1 MIKMK
6 KIVIIV
12 LLIATA
18 LCINGIAQP
27 FGGGQPNG
35 GGQPP
40 QGMMGM
46 GQQGQPPMQQTMMHP
61 PMMMSEPVM
70 KCGNEGVFLLTG
82 QRLTKYNASTLK
94 KIASVELKLDETIN
108 KDQHDNRMNQPFMGP
123 GGPSE
128 MLLSGADVLIVS
140 PNSFFRVDAKT
151 MKLVVKTS
159 LNTVRKDNQERSGMG
174 QKGMGSEPG
183 MGMGQ
188 PGGMPMEQ
196 PFGGPGFGGPSM
208 MRNALELQG
217 GILYF
222 LNRDS
227 LMAINI
233 KDGKTLATTQLEN
246 PEPMQPMRQNQ
257 PMPMMPPK

>member
-6 KIVIIV
+6 KLLIIV

-18 LCINGIAQP
+18 LCINVVAQP
-27 FGGGQPNG
+27 NRDN
-35 GGQPP
+35 PP
-40 QGMMGM
+40 PPGMMGM
-46 GQQGQPPMQQTMMHP
+46 GQQGQPPMQQTMMR

-70 KCGNEGVFLLTG
+70 KCSNEGVFLLTG
-82 QRLTKYNASTLK
+82 QRLTKYSPSTLK
-94 KIASVELKLDETIN
+94 KIASVELQMDIMQQTDK
-108 KDQHDNRMNQPFMGP
+108 KDQYNPGMNQHFMGP

-140 PNSFFRVDAKT
+140 PNSFFRVDSKT
-151 MKLVVKTS
+151 MKLAVKSS
-159 LNTVRKDNQERSGMG
+159 LNPAGKNNQERNGMG
-174 QKGMGSEPG
+174 NEPG
-183 MGMGQ
+183 MPMGH
-188 PGGMPMEQ
+188 G
-196 PFGGPGFGGPSM
+196 M

-222 LNRDS
+222 LNGDS

-233 KDGKTLATTQLEN
+233 KDGKTIATSQLER

-257 PMPMMPPK
+257 PMPMMQPK